1 MKRKLNTLFIII
13 ALIGFTAFTCS
24 IISTT
29 KVNGNIISEPYSI
42 NSIGKIYL
50 EDYYLKTHIFLDT
63 SIDEKLVETT
73 YTLKDKPTKLEFIKG
88 IFLGANYH
96 VDIKYKYNENN
107 IREYLEKRNS
117 TRPKAENAEIYYE
130 DNKYKI
136 KHCKFGDQVDI
147 DRVIND
153 IKNKKMGI
161 DLDNY
166 VIEPDVRDNDLETAY
181 ATANA
186 WLTAEI
192 DYDCG
197 EQIKL
202 THEDFS
208 VSANGITMNN
218 NKLTDTVKAVKK
230 YYDEEGQLVK
240 LHDGTQINVS
250 GGTYTYTV
258 AETEEL
264 DKIYKMLDAGKLVTK
279 RVPVM
284 RGQLVEV
291 YDGEYIIEVDIND
304 QHVWVYTRD
313 GEVIMDS
320 DCVTGKH
327 GRHDTPT
334 GIYTISQMS
343 RNYTMHGTND
353 NGSSYASFCHN
364 FMRIT
369 DGGIA
374 LHDAS
379 WRSEFGGDI
388 YINNGS
394 HGCINLPTQF
404 ANDLYNIVDKGTLV
418 IVH

>member
-1 MKRKLNTLFIII
+1 MNSLHT
-13 ALIGFTAFTCS
+13 
-24 IISTT
+24 TT

-50 EDYYLKTHIFLDT
+50 EDYYPKTHIFADT

-73 YTLKDKPTKLEFIKG
+73 YTLTDKPTKSEFIKG
-88 IFLGANYH
+88 MFLGASYH

-117 TRPKAENAEIYYE
+117 TRPKAENAELYYE

-147 DRVIND
+147 DRIIND

-161 DLDNY
+161 DLNNY
-166 VIEPDVRDNDLETAY
+166 VIEPDVRDRDLETACK
-181 ATANA
+181 TANA

-197 EQIKL
+197 EHIKL
-202 THEDFS
+202 TREDFS
-208 VSANGITMNN
+208 VSTHGITMNN
-218 NKLTDTVKAVKK
+218 NKLNDTIKALKK
-230 YYDEEGQLVK
+230 YYDKEGQPVK
-240 LHDGTQINVS
+240 LHDGTTINVS
-250 GGTYTYTV
+250 GGTCTNTV
-258 AETEEL
+258 DETIEL
-264 DKIYKMLDAGKLVTK
+264 DKIYKILDAGKVVTK
-279 RVPVM
+279 RVPV
-284 RGQLVEV
+284 RTGYLAEI
-291 YDGEYIIEVDIND
+291 YSGEYIVEVDIQN
-304 QHVWVYTRD
+304 QHVWVYTQD